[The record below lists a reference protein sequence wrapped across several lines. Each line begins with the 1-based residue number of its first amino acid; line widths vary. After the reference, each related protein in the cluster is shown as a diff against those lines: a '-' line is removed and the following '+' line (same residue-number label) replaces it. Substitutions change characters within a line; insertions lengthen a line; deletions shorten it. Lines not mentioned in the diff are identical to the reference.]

1 MQTYSHNGIAP
12 HDPDDQNWQPWSNDG
27 ESVEFFDA
35 SGAFL
40 GRAEERDGFVE
51 VYDSNWNLLGRLL
64 DGNGKTVSEI
74 EALFPGFQTA
84 WDAVSQYL
92 PSDFQ
97 PAENAPLSFSVG
109 DYDNIL
115 IYSSAGTMI
124 GRVDIWTHERSN
136 IRFHDGV
143 EYTEEDETISFNFND
158 ADWNNIARYE
168 SETDTITKM
177 NGEDLDTPFIEETGE
192 YISYS
197 LFKDENSDNAW
208 LTFKDLYDLPATL
221 TDEQKT
227 QLGFD
232 WDDVDQI
239 NIGTRTE
246 THPVTQIRDEEK
258 VENSTRV
265 EYFRKVVLMKITQN
279 TISTS
284 SL

>member
-1 MQTYSHNGIAP
+1 
-12 HDPDDQNWQPWSNDG
+12 
-27 ESVEFFDA
+27 
-35 SGAFL
+35 
-40 GRAEERDGFVE
+40 
-51 VYDSNWNLLGRLL
+51 
-64 DGNGKTVSEI
+64 
-74 EALFPGFQTA
+74 
-84 WDAVSQYL
+84 
-92 PSDFQ
+92 
-97 PAENAPLSFSVG
+97 
-109 DYDNIL
+109 
-115 IYSSAGTMI
+115 MI

-177 NGEDLDTPFIEETGE
+177 NGEDLDTPFIEENGV

-208 LTFKDLYDLPATL
+208 LNFKGQYDLPDTL

-265 EYFRKVVLMKITQN
+265 EYFRKVVPDENNPEHYFYEFLGVTESEGGFFEIRNSNWEEIGQVANLDSLQTFDQ
-279 TISTS
+279 ISS
-284 SL
+284 DFFQLEES